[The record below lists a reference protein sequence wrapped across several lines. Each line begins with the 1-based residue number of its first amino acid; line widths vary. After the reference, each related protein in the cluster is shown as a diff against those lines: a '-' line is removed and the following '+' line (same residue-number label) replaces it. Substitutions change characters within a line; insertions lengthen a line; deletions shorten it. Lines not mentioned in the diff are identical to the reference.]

1 MIAIRLDGQL
11 FRTDELT
18 FRQWLYERRVNASA
32 GSRVAGVG
40 PLLVRFIG
48 RWSAP

>member
-18 FRQWLYERRVNASA
+18 FRQRLYERGNASA
-32 GSRVAGVG
+32 GSSAIGVG

>member
-18 FRQWLYERRVNASA
+18 FRQWLYERVDASA
-32 GSRVAGVG
+32 GSRVTGVG

-48 RWSAP
+48 RRSAP